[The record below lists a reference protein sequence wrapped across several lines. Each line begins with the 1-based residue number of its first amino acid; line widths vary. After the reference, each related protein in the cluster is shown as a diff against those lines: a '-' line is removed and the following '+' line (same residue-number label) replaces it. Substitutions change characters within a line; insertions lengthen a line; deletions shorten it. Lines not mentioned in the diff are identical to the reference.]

1 MPWSMK
7 GNFFTKRLRTEWF
20 TIITE
25 GVQWH
30 IYIYRCFINRY
41 HMYIHFKKF
50 LVQYARFSLALEEAQ
65 TVDRIIGTLGEKA
78 LEALAI
84 ESPFLGNKC
93 FL

>member
-1 MPWSMK
+1 
-7 GNFFTKRLRTEWF
+7 
-20 TIITE
+20 
-25 GVQWH
+25 
-30 IYIYRCFINRY
+30 
-41 HMYIHFKKF
+41 MYIHFKNF

-93 FL
+93 FLELSF